1 MMATVFYF
9 PMPTVEL
16 GLKHQWFPIAPT
28 GNNMQEHQS
37 MSTKTVEEFMLNGM
51 NVVCAIIC
59 SAATLATMP
68 PALSGIHFSPLV
80 LFTNVKISTTIIINP
95 IKPI

>member
-1 MMATVFYF
+1 
-9 PMPTVEL
+9 MPTVEL

-68 PALSGIHFSPLV
+68 PALSGIHFSPLDLELV
-80 LFTNVKISTTIIINP
+80 EYLTAKYLFTTCEMACII
-95 IKPI
+95 